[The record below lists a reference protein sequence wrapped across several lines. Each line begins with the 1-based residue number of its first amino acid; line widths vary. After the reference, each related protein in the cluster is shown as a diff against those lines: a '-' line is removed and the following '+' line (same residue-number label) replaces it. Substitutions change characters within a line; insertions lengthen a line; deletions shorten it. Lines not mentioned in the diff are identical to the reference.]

1 MITRATKRAAL
12 RGTGLVAG
20 VARGIARTCRDAVSV
35 ARIDPETG
43 VLHEPGHALDG
54 CCLAGG
60 ILVFPAG
67 KGSSG
72 GSYILMS
79 LAAKKIGPIA
89 IVMDVADAVVVAGAV
104 LAGIPLVTGLGAEAL
119 GCINEG
125 DRLLVDGGTGL
136 VRFL

>member
-1 MITRATKRAAL
+1 MTARAGRRATL
-12 RGTGLVAG
+12 HGTGLVAG
-20 VARGIARTCRDAVSV
+20 VVRGIAQTCRDAVSV
-35 ARIDPETG
+35 ARIDPDTG

-54 CCLAGG
+54 CSLAGV

-79 LAAKKIGPIA
+79 LAAKKIGPVA
-89 IVMDVADAVVVAGAV
+89 IVMDVADAVVIAGAV

-119 GCINEG
+119 ARINDG
-125 DRLLVDGGTGL
+125 DRLLVDGESGL

>member
-1 MITRATKRAAL
+1 MIAEAARRATL

-20 VARGIARTCRDAVSV
+20 VVRGMARTCRDAVSV

-60 ILVFPAG
+60 ILVFPVG

-72 GSYILMS
+72 GSYILMN
-79 LAAKKIGPIA
+79 LAAKKIGPVA
-89 IVMDVADAVVVAGAV
+89 IVMDVADAVVIAGAV
-104 LAGIPLVTGLGAEAL
+104 LAGIPLVTGVGAEAL
-119 GCINEG
+119 ARIHDG
-125 DRLLVDGGTGL
+125 DRLRVDGAAGL
-136 VRFL
+136 VCIL